1 MTEPNDLPLLFEIG
15 SPGRRGFTLPQPDV
29 PRFPLPN
36 ARLRKELNLPEVS
49 ERDVVQHFTRL
60 SQLNFSVD
68 TNFYPLGSCTM
79 KYNPKVNETVARFP
93 GLAQIHPYADES
105 LVQGALQLMHQLQS
119 QLGEI
124 SGLPQVSLQPAAG
137 AQGELTGMLM
147 IRAYH
152 HSRGEEERRVVLVPD
167 SAHGTNPATAAMAG
181 YEILTIPSDARGNI
195 DLRLLKEKVDGRTA
209 ALMLTNPNTLGLF
222 EEQVLEVA
230 ETIHRAGGLV
240 YCDGANMNALLG
252 IARPGELGMDLLH
265 YNLHKTF
272 STPHGGGGPGA
283 GAIACTAALDPF
295 LPLPIVAKRET
306 KEGPWFYLDNNRPQS
321 IGKLVAFYG
330 NFGNQVRGYAYL
342 RSQGGE
348 GLREVSENAVL
359 AANYLRVKLKDD
371 YYLPYDRSCFHEV
384 VLSGIRQKESG
395 VRTMDIAKRLLDY
408 GFYAPTIY
416 FPLIVEEALMIEPTE
431 TESLA
436 TLDAFVDTL
445 RAIAR
450 ETKENPEMVRSAPH
464 TTPVSRLD
472 EVAAA
477 RHPNL
482 RWKPEV
488 STSSDRARGQQAL

>member
-1 MTEPNDLPLLFEIG
+1 
-15 SPGRRGFTLPQPDV
+15 
-29 PRFPLPN
+29 
-36 ARLRKELNLPEVS
+36 
-49 ERDVVQHFTRL
+49 VVQHFTRL
-60 SQLNFSVD
+60 SQLNFAVD

-79 KYNPKVNETVARFP
+79 KYNPKVNETIARFP
-93 GLAQIHPYADES
+93 GFAQIHPYADES
-105 LVQGALQLMHQLQS
+105 LVQGALQLMYELQS

-124 SGLPQVSLQPAAG
+124 SGLPHVSLQPAAG
-137 AQGELTGMLM
+137 AQGELTGILM
-147 IRAYH
+147 VGAYH
-152 HSRGEEERRVVLVPD
+152 RSRGDELRKVVLVPD

-181 YEILTIPSDARGNI
+181 YEVLTIPSDSRGNI
-195 DLRLLKEKVDGRTA
+195 DLHLLKQKVDERTA

-222 EEQVLEVA
+222 EEQVLEVTEA
-230 ETIHRAGGLV
+230 IHRVGGLV

-283 GAIACTAALDPF
+283 GAIACTAALAPF
-295 LPLPIVAKRET
+295 LPVPVVARREA
-306 KEGPWFYLDNNRPQS
+306 KGEPQFYLDYDRPQS
-321 IGKLVAFYG
+321 IGKLLAFYG
-330 NFGNQVRGYAYL
+330 NFGNQLRGYAYL

-359 AANYLRVKLKDD
+359 AANYLRVKLQEE
-371 YYLPYDRSCFHEV
+371 YHLPFARSCFHEF
-384 VLSGIRQKESG
+384 VLSGIRQKKQG

-431 TESLA
+431 TESIA
-436 TLDAFVDTL
+436 TLDAFADTL
-445 RAIAR
+445 LNIAR
-450 ETKENPEMVRSAPH
+450 EVAENPGTVRSAPH

-477 RHPNL
+477 RYPNL
-482 RWKPEV
+482 RWKLEA
-488 STSSDRARGQQAL
+488 TGSSNTAGG